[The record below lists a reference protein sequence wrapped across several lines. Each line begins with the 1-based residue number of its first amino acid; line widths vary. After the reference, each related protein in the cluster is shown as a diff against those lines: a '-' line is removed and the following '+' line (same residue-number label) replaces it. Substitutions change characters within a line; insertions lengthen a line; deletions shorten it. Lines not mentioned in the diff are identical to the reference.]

1 MTPQFAISFT
11 FSAEKAEEA
20 AKEAGKELPP
30 LADNID
36 GSSVEISLG
45 MGVIALYGG
54 TQSSEHDGAGVD
66 DGAARPRQVSDAV
79 PQLMV
84 AQAYP
89 PTATSTGA
97 SPTELQDYILSLPG
111 ISDELANA
119 VRAIGDPTESWP
131 VPIPLGEMDTR
142 AVTVQGVPGTV
153 FTEKSGFGAAVI
165 WLKDG
170 YLFVVG
176 GPLTESEALAVADS
190 LQ

>member
-1 MTPQFAISFT
+1 M
-11 FSAEKAEEA
+11 
-20 AKEAGKELPP
+20 
-30 LADNID
+30 
-36 GSSVEISLG
+36 
-45 MGVIALYGG
+45 
-54 TQSSEHDGAGVD
+54 
-66 DGAARPRQVSDAV
+66 SDAV

-131 VPIPLGEMDTR
+131 VPVPLGEMDTR